1 MKNYFW
7 KNILN
12 WYYNNKREFPWRKT
26 DNAFFILIAE
36 ILLQQTNVRKVE
48 PVYNDII
55 NKYKTPSELR
65 NVDPDDLKGIIKPLG
80 LLYRAE
86 RLIKIS
92 GIIADEYNR
101 KVPSS
106 KSELKKLPGVGDYIA
121 DAVLC
126 YGLNKNT
133 VPIDTNVI
141 RLFSR
146 FFDLKSS
153 YSRLRNDK
161 ELLDKIRSFYDF
173 TDYTDPNFAV
183 LDFAAEVCSAK
194 KPKCSKC
201 ILNNKCNFY
210 ISEDDNIE

>member
-1 MKNYFW
+1 MKKYFW

-12 WYYNNKREFPWRKT
+12 WYYNNKREFLWRKT
-26 DNAFFILIAE
+26 DNSFFVLIAE

-48 PVYNDII
+48 PVYNKII
-55 NKYKTPSELR
+55 SSYKTPSELA
-65 NVDPDDLKGIIKPLG
+65 DSDLNELKRVIKPLG

-92 GIIADEYNR
+92 EIIKGKYNGE
-101 KVPSS
+101 VPSS
-106 KSELKKLPGVGDYIA
+106 KPELKNLPGIGDYIA

-126 YGLNKNT
+126 YGFNKNT

-146 FFDLKSS
+146 FFGLKSS
-153 YSRLRNDK
+153 YSRSRNDK
-161 ELLDKIRSFYDF
+161 ELLEKIRSLYEFNNF
-173 TDYTDPNFAV
+173 RDPNFAV

-194 KPKCSKC
+194 KPKCSEC
-201 ILNNKCNFY
+201 ILKNKCNFY
-210 ISEDDNIE
+210 NSEDDNID

>member
-1 MKNYFW
+1 MKSYFW

-12 WYYNNKREFPWRKT
+12 WYYHNKREFSWRKT
-26 DNAFFILIAE
+26 DNIFFILIAE

-48 PVYNDII
+48 PVYNFII
-55 NKYKTPSELR
+55 NKYKTPQELR
-65 NVDPDDLKGIIKPLG
+65 NANLNDLKEIIKPLG

-92 GIIADEYNR
+92 ELITDEYNE
-101 KVPSS
+101 KIPSA
-106 KSELKKLPGVGDYIA
+106 KSELKKLPGIGDYIA

-126 YGLNKNT
+126 YGFNENT

-146 FFDLKSS
+146 FFGLKSS
-153 YSRLRNDK
+153 YSRSRNDK
-161 ELLDKIRSFYDF
+161 KLLEKIKDFYDF
-173 TDYTDPNFAV
+173 NEYKVPNFAV
-183 LDFAAEVCSAK
+183 LDFAAEICSAK
-194 KPKCSKC
+194 KPKCSEC
-201 ILNNKCNFY
+201 LLNNKCNFY

>member
-12 WYYNNKREFPWRKT
+12 WYYNNKREFSWRKT

-48 PVYNDII
+48 PIYNKII
-55 NKYKTPSELR
+55 SRYKTPSELA
-65 NVDPDDLKGIIKPLG
+65 DADLNELKRIIKPLG

-86 RLIKIS
+86 RVIKIS
-92 GIIADEYNR
+92 GIITDEYNG

-106 KSELKKLPGVGDYIA
+106 KSELKNLPGVGDYIA

-126 YGLNKNT
+126 YGFQKNT
-133 VPIDTNVI
+133 IPIDTNVI

-146 FFDLKSS
+146 FFGLKSS
-153 YSRLRNDK
+153 YSRSRNDK
-161 ELLDKIRSFYDF
+161 ELLEKIRSLYEFNDF
-173 TDYTDPNFAV
+173 RDPNFAV
-183 LDFAAEVCSAK
+183 LDYAAEVCSAK
-194 KPKCSKC
+194 KPKCSEC
-201 ILNNKCNFY
+201 ILKNKCNFY
-210 ISEDDNIE
+210 TSEDDNID